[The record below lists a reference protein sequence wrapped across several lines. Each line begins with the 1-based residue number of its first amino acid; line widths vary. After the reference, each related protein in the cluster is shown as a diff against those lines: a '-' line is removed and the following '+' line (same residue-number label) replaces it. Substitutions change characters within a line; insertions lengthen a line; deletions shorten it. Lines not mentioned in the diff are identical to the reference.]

1 MMELVGTLIAIA
13 GGGFVLIG
21 AIGLLRLPDFFT
33 RLHAAGVIDTLGM
46 VLVLVGL
53 SVYAESWL
61 DLLKLAIIII
71 FILFTC
77 PVSTHALARAALH
90 GGLRPWCDR

>member
-1 MMELVGTLIAIA
+1 MIELAGTLVAVV
-13 GGGFVLIG
+13 GGVFVLIG

-46 VLVLVGL
+46 ALVMIGL
-53 SVYAESWL
+53 SVHAESWL
-61 DLLKLAIIII
+61 DLLKLAIIVM

-90 GGLRPWCDR
+90 GGLKPQCDR

>member
-1 MMELVGTLIAIA
+1 MELAGTLIAAA
-13 GGGFVLIG
+13 GGLLVLVG
-21 AIGLLRLPDFFT
+21 AIGLLRLPDFYT
-33 RLHAAGVIDTLGM
+33 RLHAAGIIDTLGM

-53 SVYAESWL
+53 SVHAESWL
-61 DLLKLAIIII
+61 DLVKLAIIVV

-90 GGLRPWCDR
+90 GGLRPRCD